1 MEPISGQRKAAFA
14 LVVLVLA
21 ALGTYLL
28 VPAVFGTH
36 RSGAAAGASRPA
48 HPQAPAP
55 ASGAPAAAASPIP
68 TATPTA
74 TPTGAAARAGQ
85 PDIYQWLPFTQP
97 GLAAAARVVTK
108 FGADYGTF
116 SYTESS
122 ASYVGAMQNL
132 VTPAV
137 SQLLARAYAAP
148 GVAGPRV
155 SNKQV
160 ATGTAAI
167 DSLRAFGA
175 SSLTFVVTMGQQIT
189 GTHGRSSVSG
199 QYSVTV
205 SGGSGSWQVSD
216 IELSSA
222 GNS

>member
-28 VPAVFGTH
+28 VPAVFGSH
-36 RSGAAAGASRPA
+36 RAGAATGASRRA
-48 HPQAPAP
+48 QPQAPAP
-55 ASGAPAAAASPIP
+55 ATGAPAAAASPIP
-68 TATPTA
+68 TATPSG
-74 TPTGAAARAGQ
+74 PAARAGQ
-85 PDIYQWLPFTQP
+85 PDIYRWLPFTQP
-97 GLAAAARVVTK
+97 ELAAAARVVTK

-116 SYTESS
+116 SYTESP
-122 ASYVGAMQNL
+122 ASYVATMQKL

-167 DSLRAFGA
+167 DSLRAFGV

-199 QYSVTV
+199 QYAVTV

>member
-14 LVVLVLA
+14 LVVLILA
-21 ALGTYLL
+21 ALGAYLL

-36 RSGAAAGASRPA
+36 HPAAAR
-48 HPQAPAP
+48 PQAPRPATQQAP
-55 ASGAPAAAASPIP
+55 ASDTPVAAASPAP
-68 TATPTA
+68 TPTPA
-74 TPTGAAARAGQ
+74 GSPARAGQ

-97 GLAAAARVVTK
+97 GLAAAARVVTR

-122 ASYVGAMQNL
+122 ASYVGSMRSL
-132 VTPAV
+132 ITPAL
-137 SQLLARAYAAP
+137 SQQLARAYAAP
-148 GVAGPRV
+148 GVASPRV

-175 SSLTFVVTMGQQIT
+175 SSLTFVVTMGQRIT
-189 GTHGRSSVSG
+189 GSHGRSSISG

-205 SGGSGSWQVSD
+205 SGSGSSWQVSD

-222 GNS
+222 GNT